1 MKSLLAAGLISIAA
15 IAPNAAHAEEGKPIL
30 LVASPAMQ
38 GFYSEATIL
47 VLPKKGGHVGF
58 IINRASRTT
67 LASAF
72 PDEAR
77 SAKLA
82 DPIYLGGPEA
92 MKSMYAVVRSDPGEG
107 SRRLFGD
114 VFVTVS
120 AKTVDRIIE
129 QRPHEARYFAGF
141 VTWEEGELSKEI
153 EAGQWL
159 TAEPDEATLF
169 RRDTDTMWRDLV
181 ERVKNTL

>member
-1 MKSLLAAGLISIAA
+1 MKSFLVAGLISIAA
-15 IAPNAAHAEEGKPIL
+15 ISPNAANADEGKPIL

-58 IINRASRTT
+58 ILNRASRTT

-72 PDEAR
+72 PDEPR

-82 DPIYLGGPEA
+82 DPIYFGGPEA
-92 MKSMYAVVRSDPGEG
+92 MKSMYAVVRRDPGEG
-107 SRRLFGD
+107 SRRLFGE

-141 VTWEEGELSKEI
+141 IAWEEGELSKEI
-153 EAGQWL
+153 EGGQWL
-159 TAEPDEATLF
+159 MAEPDEATLF
-169 RRDTDTMWRDLV
+169 RKDTDAMWHELV
-181 ERVKNTL
+181 ERLKNTL

>member
-1 MKSLLAAGLISIAA
+1 MKSLLLAALISIAA
-15 IAPNAAHAEEGKPIL
+15 ISPNAAHADEGKPIL

-38 GFYSEATIL
+38 GFYSEATLL
-47 VLPKKGGHVGF
+47 VIPKKGAHVGF
-58 IINRASRTT
+58 IVNRASRTT

-72 PDEAR
+72 PDEPN

-82 DPIYLGGPEA
+82 EPIYFGGPKA
-92 MKSMYAVVRSDPGEG
+92 MKSMYAVVRRDPGEG
-107 SRRLFGD
+107 SQRLFGD

-120 AKTVDRIIE
+120 AQTVDRIIE

-141 VTWEEGELSKEI
+141 VAWEEGELSKEI

-159 TAEPDEATLF
+159 VTEPDAATLF
-169 RRDTDTMWRDLV
+169 RKDTDSMWRELV
-181 ERVKNTL
+181 ERLENTL